1 MGCAPGRGCRYASPS
16 MLPPAAGRCI
26 WFTLGINTHTR
37 IERHNQTPVFFS
49 SRSSCAHLFFCVVA
63 SLSCRVCFQCVHLQ
77 LASRRGSRWSTFRWL
92 SILWF
97 VYAAVAFPHTHT
109 RMGFGWARTGWATR
123 ASPRARVSCLRRR
136 VGHVSFSAGGKRT
149 TRLEGVREA

>member
-1 MGCAPGRGCRYASPS
+1 MPHGMRTRTRMSIRLAEHAAASCRALY
-16 MLPPAAGRCI
+16 LVHT
-26 WFTLGINTHTR
+26 WHKHTH

-49 SRSSCAHLFFCVVA
+49 SRSSCAHLFFVLLLPCLAVCV
-63 SLSCRVCFQCVHLQ
+63 SNVHLQ

-92 SILWF
+92 SILRF